1 MKKIIFFIFFLNLSF
16 VQNTI
21 AREEK
26 TNFGFSF
33 ELPSSKFI
41 TLKQQNEATI
51 KEFLKQNGYKD
62 KTSRTV
68 PSIGGSTNKQPQLTT
83 SDVLEKLYKITKT
96 KDENGQSME
105 LVIYMGGVYEKDF
118 PIEIILI
125 NFYSDF
131 PNLNEY
137 RNRKSLDGLCNEF
150 KDSGKEILTY
160 CEFENVRTKKQ
171 TIDIIKS
178 KLNLTTS
185 LSKKIEKINYLVP
198 YNNKVI
204 HFAINCHMSC
214 KKIEENFVS
223 LISSIK

>member
-137 RNRKSLDGLCNEF
+137 RNRKS
-150 KDSGKEILTY
+150 
-160 CEFENVRTKKQ
+160 
-171 TIDIIKS
+171 
-178 KLNLTTS
+178 
-185 LSKKIEKINYLVP
+185 
-198 YNNKVI
+198 
-204 HFAINCHMSC
+204 M
-214 KKIEENFVS
+214 
-223 LISSIK
+223 